1 MTTVGIVG
9 AGAMGLAAAYH
20 ALKAGHRVTVYE
32 ADSVPGG
39 MAAHADL
46 AGLSTERFYYFV
58 CKADAAT
65 FALIRELGIDDCI
78 SWPATTMG
86 YFVAGHSHSWTD
98 PMRRPAFPRM

>member
-39 MAAHADL
+39 MADNADL
-46 AGLSTERFYYFV
+46 NGLSIERFYQFV
-58 CKADAAT
+58 CQADAAT
-65 FALIRELGIDDCI
+65 FALMRGLVI
-78 SWPATTMG
+78 
-86 YFVAGHSHSWTD
+86 GHS
-98 PMRRPAFPRM
+98 MRWRCTTLCHLAPGEIRRWGHPLTPLASC